1 MATTRGFSGKEFRCY
16 IGTQDIS
23 AAPIGTAPSAA
34 AHLAPTNGFEFRLN
48 GINDIAWDAGYTM
61 SELSRTGA
69 RMKRAEDVIQHY
81 GSGVWTWDFDYT
93 VDNKSVL
100 HNLLN
105 LIYPS
110 NANGADHASGF
121 ILDANPTADTMVHGS
136 NGSLNTVA
144 TIYIKNPNGSES
156 RMLHSAVLQNLTL
169 AMDAGTDSGRLKATG
184 QFMSGYKPAIAS
196 SAIFDSAV
204 TTSTSTKSL
213 FDLTTQ
219 TVGGDGASVKAFS
232 LTINNPASRIGFQG
246 SDMEADGYVRGAEI
260 TAEGSITIK
269 ADDNAMN
276 HIDTWQN
283 NAADRTFAIVLNDG
297 GTTFDISI
305 PEAAMK
311 GHNLDLADEGVF
323 VELPFVVTSG
333 ANGGAAPITL
343 KTT

>member
-48 GINDIAWDAGYTM
+48 GINDIAFDAGYTITD
-61 SELSRTGA
+61 LSRTGA
-69 RMKRAEDVIQHY
+69 RIKRAEDVIQHY
-81 GSGVWTWDFDYT
+81 GSGMWTWDFDYT

-110 NANGADHASGF
+110 NANGADASGGF
-121 ILDANPTADTMVHGS
+121 VLDNNPTADTMVHGS

-144 TIYIKNPNGSES
+144 SILIKNPQADES
-156 RMLHSAVLQNLTL
+156 RLLHSAVLQNLTL
-169 AMDAGTDSGRLKATG
+169 SMDAGTDSGRLKATG
-184 QFMSGYKPAIAS
+184 QFMSGYKPSIGS
-196 SAIFDSAV
+196 CSIFDSAV
-204 TTSTSTKSL
+204 TTSTSTKGL
-213 FDLTTQ
+213 FDLDNQ
-219 TVGGDGASVKAFS
+219 TVGGDGASVKSFS
-232 LTINNPASRIGFQG
+232 LTINNPASRIGYQG
-246 SDMEADGYVRGAEI
+246 SSMETDGYVRGAEI

-269 ADDNAMN
+269 ADENAME
-276 HIDTWQN
+276 HLATWQDN
-283 NAADRTFAIVLNDG
+283 TTDRTFAIALNDG

-323 VELPFVVTSG
+323 VELPFTVTSG
-333 ANGGAAPITL
+333 ANGGAVPLTL

>member
-1 MATTRGFSGKEFRCY
+1 MATTRGFGGKEFRCY

-48 GINDIAWDAGYTM
+48 GINDIAWDAGYNT
-61 SELSRTGA
+61 SELSRTGS
-69 RMKRAEDVIQHY
+69 RIKRSDDVIQHY
-81 GSGVWTWDFDYT
+81 GSGTWTWDFEYT

-110 NANGADHASGF
+110 NTNGADHASGF
-121 ILDANPTADTMVHGS
+121 ILDANPTTDTMVHGS

-144 TIYIKNPNGSES
+144 TVFIKNPQSDES

-169 AMDAGTDSGRLKATG
+169 SMDAGTDGGQLKASG
-184 QFMSGYKPAIAS
+184 QFMSGYKPSVGTS
-196 SAIFDSAV
+196 SIFDSAV
-204 TTSTSTKSL
+204 TTSTSTKGL
-213 FDLTTQ
+213 FDLDNQ

-232 LTINNPASRIGFQG
+232 LTINNPASRIGYQG
-246 SDMEADGYVRGAEI
+246 ASMEADGYVRGAEI
-260 TAEGSITIK
+260 TSEGSITIK
-269 ADDNAMN
+269 ADENAMN
-276 HIDTWQN
+276 HLDTWQDN
-283 NAADRTFAIVLNDG
+283 TGDATFAIALNDG

-305 PEAAMK
+305 PDACMK

-323 VELPFVVTSG
+323 VELPFTVTSG
-333 ANGGAAPITL
+333 ANGGAVPLTL